1 MGVMPLTNNDRGSS
15 VVCGIQRWMRLS
27 LLLAIMA
34 GCSGRLS
41 QAECQMLD
49 QQITDAL
56 AMPGGSCQT
65 DADCELVGGPLDFP
79 TCDCAPYVV
88 NCEGVAIPNNAPGL
102 ARAKQ
107 LIDQSTHGGCSH
119 EACDCGPL
127 VSLHCTPDHRC
138 TGTEPSCLPQP
149 PPDAGIDAP
158 ADGP

>member
-1 MGVMPLTNNDRGSS
+1 
-15 VVCGIQRWMRLS
+15 MRLP

-34 GCSGRLS
+34 GCSGPLS
-41 QAECQMLD
+41 QAECQTLD

-65 DADCELVGGPLDFP
+65 DADCELVGGQLVSP
-79 TCDCAPYVV
+79 TCNCAPYVV
-88 NCEGVAIPNNAPGL
+88 NCEGVAMPNNAPGL

-107 LIDQSTHGGCSH
+107 LIDQFTHGGCSH